1 MTVYVCQTFTR
12 LSLQDQM
19 IVECLV
25 GVNHSLSSNTYCDV
39 TRSLLY
45 TVQEN
50 VQIVYVYRK
59 SFFTFI
65 MRLSYWGCSYYTLRL
80 DYFSILKFLIFA
92 SWISHLYHFSFTA
105 LSVFLKITRIF
116 SRFNS
121 LALIYIA
128 LFRQGFRYST
138 FLLHENPFQE
148 GFLLIMTKI

>member
-45 TVQEN
+45 TVQDN

-59 SFFTFI
+59 SF
-65 MRLSYWGCSYYTLRL
+65 LR
-80 DYFSILKFLIFA
+80 
-92 SWISHLYHFSFTA
+92 
-105 LSVFLKITRIF
+105 
-116 SRFNS
+116 S
-121 LALIYIA
+121 L
-128 LFRQGFRYST
+128 
-138 FLLHENPFQE
+138 
-148 GFLLIMTKI
+148 